1 MVGKPRK
8 TKRVIEAA
16 RTAPQPERADNSFG
30 ELLGWHLLRGT
41 RPGARRNRAGRRWG
55 TKEFAAAVGV
65 SDRTVRFW
73 LRDQHLP
80 PEIETIERLLFGHD
94 LSSHVEWRLALRHA
108 HAALWRRK
116 SDTQLQRSEP
126 EAAPPAPAREPR
138 ELTLSLFERRP
149 LTVMAC
155 KFFGA
160 APRDANDDPED
171 VRTTTIRLHALAGQ
185 VVERFDGTIVR
196 VPGDTLLVYF
206 GYPEAREDD
215 PERAV
220 RAGLELVRAMS
231 GVEVTLPARLCARA
245 GIATGT
251 MLVGGIDAPQE
262 WFGEPLNL
270 ALALRS
276 AVPSESG
283 VIIAGST
290 RALLGS
296 FFDCEQIKPITLD
309 DGRETVPAWRVI
321 CERGTV
327 SGRFDALRRAGMV
340 ELVDR
345 EEQMELLLRRWQ
357 QVQDGAGQVVMLTGE
372 AGIGN
377 RASRPSSRRA
387 SRPDPIPA
395 SSITA
400 CRIRRMH
407 RCSPSSTSYRGLA
420 VSRARIARRKD

>member
-1 MVGKPRK
+1 
-8 TKRVIEAA
+8 
-16 RTAPQPERADNSFG
+16 
-30 ELLGWHLLRGT
+30 
-41 RPGARRNRAGRRWG
+41 
-55 TKEFAAAVGV
+55 
-65 SDRTVRFW
+65 
-73 LRDQHLP
+73 
-80 PEIETIERLLFGHD
+80 
-94 LSSHVEWRLALRHA
+94 
-108 HAALWRRK
+108 
-116 SDTQLQRSEP
+116 
-126 EAAPPAPAREPR
+126 
-138 ELTLSLFERRP
+138 
-149 LTVMAC
+149 
-155 KFFGA
+155 
-160 APRDANDDPED
+160 
-171 VRTTTIRLHALAGQ
+171 
-185 VVERFDGTIVR
+185 VERFDGTIVR